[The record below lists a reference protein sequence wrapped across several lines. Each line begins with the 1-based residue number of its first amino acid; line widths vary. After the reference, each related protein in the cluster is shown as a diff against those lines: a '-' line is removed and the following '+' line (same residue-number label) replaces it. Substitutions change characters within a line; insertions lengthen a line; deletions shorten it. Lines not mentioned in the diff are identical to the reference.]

1 MTDELAI
8 EQTQASFKT
17 KAMIVGP
24 ALGAAIG
31 LAAAYLLIQS
41 MEKRNA
47 EFRISA
53 GEGVS
58 MVLIVMALLRQ
69 ISDLPDKRK

>member
-8 EQTQASFKT
+8 EQTQASFRT
-17 KAMIVGP
+17 KALIVGP
-24 ALGAAIG
+24 VLGAAVG
-31 LAAAYLLIQS
+31 LAGAYVLIQS
-41 MEKRNA
+41 IQKRNA

-69 ISDLPDKRK
+69 ISELPDKRK